1 MRGWPG
7 FGVMQVDG
15 QPPPRGEPA
24 ARDSA
29 VRRKTTSAMKTKP
42 MLLITGLAGSLVLT
56 QALVGCGSGGSSAS
70 AKPYPLDVCLVSGEK
85 LGGHGAPY
93 VFVHE
98 GQEIKLCCKSCLK
111 DFRAEPAKYLQKLAS
126 AAGAGGSTPAQAQ

>member
-1 MRGWPG
+1 
-7 FGVMQVDG
+7 
-15 QPPPRGEPA
+15 
-24 ARDSA
+24 
-29 VRRKTTSAMKTKP
+29 MKTKP
-42 MLLITGLAGSLVLT
+42 MLLLAGWVGSLVLT
-56 QALVGCGSGGSSAS
+56 QALVGCGSGGSSAN

-111 DFRAEPAKYLQKLAS
+111 DFRAEPARYLQKLAS
-126 AAGAGGSTPAQAQ
+126 GGGTDGPNPGHAH